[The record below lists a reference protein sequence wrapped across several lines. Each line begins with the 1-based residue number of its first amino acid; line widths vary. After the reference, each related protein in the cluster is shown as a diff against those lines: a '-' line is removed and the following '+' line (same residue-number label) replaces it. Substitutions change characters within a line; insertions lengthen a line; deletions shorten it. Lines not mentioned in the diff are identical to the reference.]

1 MIGGRN
7 DITSSL
13 SARGVAQGVIERAF
27 MTIPFI
33 DLQAQRLR
41 LGGKIEAAVADAVVG
56 GAWVM
61 GPQVRQFEADLAAFG
76 AAKHALGCA
85 NGTDAL
91 ALPLMAWGVG
101 RGDAVFVP
109 SFTFAAT
116 AEVVPWFDAEP
127 VFIDVD
133 EATYNMDPAHLE
145 AAIEATLKEG
155 RLKPRVVIAVDL
167 FGQPAD
173 YPAIKAICDKY
184 GLKLISDSAQGF
196 GCTIDGEHPLKWADI
211 TTTSFF
217 PAKPLGC
224 YGDGGAVLTNDDE
237 LAQLIDSIR
246 VHGKAVAVDLKDKTF
261 DHDPKYLNMRI
272 GLNSR
277 LDTIQAAVLIEKLKV
292 FGQEIEWRN
301 RIAARYND
309 GLRAH
314 VAAVPDVPAGN
325 VSNWAQYTIEHEDR
339 DALAAHLKEQG
350 VPTAVYYPIPLHL
363 QPAYDMYPRG
373 PQGLP
378 VTERLMQRVISL
390 PMHSDLDEATQ
401 DRIIAAVASFK
412 A

>member
-1 MIGGRN
+1 
-7 DITSSL
+7 
-13 SARGVAQGVIERAF
+13 
-27 MTIPFI
+27 MTIAFI

-41 LGGKIEAAVADAVVG
+41 LDGRIEAAVQAAVVG

-61 GPQVRQFEADLAAFG
+61 GPQVRQFESELAAFG
-76 AAKHALGCA
+76 GAKHALGCA

-116 AEVVPWFDAEP
+116 AEVVPWFEAEP
-127 VFIDVD
+127 VFVDVD
-133 EATYNMDPAHLE
+133 ATTYNMDPGHLE
-145 AAIEATLKEG
+145 AAIEATIKEG
-155 RLKPRVVIAVDL
+155 RLTPKVVIAVDL

-196 GCTIDGEHPLKWADI
+196 GCTINGDHPLKWADI

-224 YGDGGAVLTNDDE
+224 YGDGGAVLTNDDD
-237 LAQLIDSIR
+237 LAQIVDSLR
-246 VHGKAVAVDLKDKTF
+246 VHGKAVARDLEGRTF
-261 DHDPKYLNMRI
+261 EHDTKYLNMRV

-292 FGQEIEWRN
+292 FGDEIGMRN
-301 RIAARYND
+301 RVAARYND
-309 GLRAH
+309 LLRPH

-339 DALAAHLKEQG
+339 DGLAAHLKAQG

-363 QPAYDMYPRG
+363 QPAYEMYPRG

-378 VTERLMQRVISL
+378 VTERLMTRVISL
-390 PMHSDLDEATQ
+390 PMHADLDEATQ
-401 DRIIAAVASFK
+401 DRIIAAVASYK
-412 A
+412 G

>member
-1 MIGGRN
+1 M
-7 DITSSL
+7 S
-13 SARGVAQGVIERAF
+13 
-27 MTIPFI
+27 IPFI

-41 LGGKIEAAVADAVVG
+41 LNGRIEAAVQAAVEG

-61 GPQVRQFEADLAAFG
+61 GPQVREFEGALATFG
-76 AAKHALGCA
+76 QAKHALGCA

-91 ALPLMAWGVG
+91 ALPLMAWGIG

-127 VFIDVD
+127 VFVDVD
-133 EATYNMDPAHLE
+133 PDTYNMDPAALE
-145 AAIEATLKEG
+145 RAIAAIKTEG
-155 RLKPRVVIAVDL
+155 RMTPRAVIAVDL

-173 YPAIKAICDKY
+173 YPAIKAVCDRH

-196 GCTIDGEHPLKWADI
+196 GCTVNGDHPLKWADI

-246 VHGKAVAVDLKDKTF
+246 VHGKAVAVDLKDRSF

-292 FGQEIEWRN
+292 FGEEIEMRN
-301 RIAARYND
+301 RVAARYNEA
-309 GLRAH
+309 LRAH
-314 VAAVPDVPAGN
+314 VAKVPDVPAGN

-339 DALAAHLKEQG
+339 DGLAAHLKDQG

-363 QPAYDMYPRG
+363 QPAYEGYPRG
-373 PQGLP
+373 EGGLP
-378 VTERLMQRVISL
+378 VTERLKERVISL
-390 PMHSDLDEATQ
+390 PMHADLDAATQ
-401 DRIIAAVASFK
+401 DRIIAAVTSF
-412 A
+412 AA

>member
-1 MIGGRN
+1 
-7 DITSSL
+7 
-13 SARGVAQGVIERAF
+13 

-41 LGGKIEAAVADAVVG
+41 LAGRIEAAVQEAVVG

-61 GPQVRQFEADLAAFG
+61 GPQVRQFEQDLAAFG
-76 AAKHALGCA
+76 KARHALGCA

-91 ALPLMAWGVG
+91 ALPLMAWDIGH
-101 RGDAVFVP
+101 GDAVFVP

-116 AEVVPWFDAEP
+116 AEVVPWFHAIP
-127 VFIDVD
+127 VFVDVD
-133 EATYNMDPAHLE
+133 PKTYNMDPAALE
-145 AAIEATLKEG
+145 AAVEG
-155 RLKPRVVIAVDL
+155 VLREGKRKPRVVIAVDL

-173 YPAIKAICDKY
+173 YPAIKAICDRY
-184 GLKLISDSAQGF
+184 GMKLISDSAQGF
-196 GCTIDGEHPLKWADI
+196 GCTIDGKHPLEWADI

-224 YGDGGAVLTNDDE
+224 YGDGGAVLTNDDQ

-246 VHGKAVAVDLKDKTF
+246 VHGKAVAVDLEGRSF
-261 DHDPKYLNMRI
+261 EHDPKYLNMRI

-292 FGQEIEWRN
+292 FPQEIEWRN
-301 RIAARYND
+301 RIAARYNE
-309 GLRAH
+309 GLRPH

-339 DALAAHLKEQG
+339 DGLAAHLKAQG

-363 QPAYDMYPRG
+363 QPAYERYPRG
-373 PQGLP
+373 AGGLP
-378 VTERLMQRVISL
+378 VTEQLKDRVISL
-390 PMHSDLDEATQ
+390 PMHADLDETTQ

-412 A
+412 G

>member
-1 MIGGRN
+1 M
-7 DITSSL
+7 
-13 SARGVAQGVIERAF
+13 
-27 MTIPFI
+27 IPFI

-41 LGGKIEAAVADAVVG
+41 LAGKIEAAVQEAVVG

-76 AAKHALGCA
+76 RAKHALGCA

-91 ALPLMAWGVG
+91 ALPLMAWGIG

-127 VFIDVD
+127 VFVDVD
-133 EATYNMDPAHLE
+133 ADTYNMDPAALE
-145 AAIEATLKEG
+145 RAIEGIKAEG
-155 RLKPRVVIAVDL
+155 RLTPRVVIAVDL

-173 YPAIKAICDKY
+173 YPAIRAICDRH
-184 GLKLISDSAQGF
+184 GLKLIADSAQGF
-196 GCTIDGEHPLKWADI
+196 GCTIGGEHPLKWADI

-237 LAQLIDSIR
+237 LAQLIDSVR
-246 VHGKAVAVDLKDKTF
+246 VHGKAAAVDLKDRTF

-292 FGQEIEWRN
+292 FGEEITWRN
-301 RIAARYND
+301 RIAARYNE
-309 GLRAH
+309 GLRPH
-314 VAAVPDVPAGN
+314 VAKVPDVPAGN
-325 VSNWAQYTIEHEDR
+325 ISNWAQYTVEHPDR
-339 DALAAHLKEQG
+339 DGLIAHLKAHD

-363 QPAYDMYPRG
+363 QPAYAHFPRG
-373 PQGLP
+373 AGGLP
-378 VTERLMQRVISL
+378 VTERLKDVVFSL
-390 PMHSDLDEATQ
+390 PMHADLDEATQ
-401 DRIIAAVASFK
+401 DKVIAAVASYK
-412 A
+412 GQA

>member
-1 MIGGRN
+1 M
-7 DITSSL
+7 
-13 SARGVAQGVIERAF
+13 
-27 MTIPFI
+27 IPFI

-41 LGGKIEAAVADAVVG
+41 LAGKIEAAVQEAVVG

-76 AAKHALGCA
+76 RAKHALGCA

-91 ALPLMAWGVG
+91 ALPLMAWGIG

-127 VFIDVD
+127 VFVDVD
-133 EATYNMDPAHLE
+133 ADTYNMDPAALE
-145 AAIEATLKEG
+145 RAIEGIKAEG
-155 RLKPRVVIAVDL
+155 RLTPRVVIAVDL

-173 YPAIKAICDKY
+173 YPAIRAICDRH
-184 GLKLISDSAQGF
+184 GLKLIADSAQGF
-196 GCTIDGEHPLKWADI
+196 GCTIGGEHPLKWADI

-237 LAQLIDSIR
+237 LAQLIDSVR
-246 VHGKAVAVDLKDKTF
+246 VHGKAVAVDLKDRVF

-292 FGQEIEWRN
+292 FGEEITWRN
-301 RIAARYND
+301 RIAARYNQ
-309 GLRAH
+309 GLRPH
-314 VAAVPDVPAGN
+314 VAKVPDVPAGN
-325 VSNWAQYTIEHEDR
+325 ISNWAQYTVEHPDR
-339 DALAAHLKEQG
+339 DGLIAHLKAHD

-363 QPAYDMYPRG
+363 QPAYAHFPRG
-373 PQGLP
+373 AGGLP
-378 VTERLMQRVISL
+378 VTERLKDVVFSL
-390 PMHSDLDEATQ
+390 PMHADLDEATQ
-401 DRIIAAVASFK
+401 DKVIAAVASYK
-412 A
+412 GQA

>member
-1 MIGGRN
+1 M
-7 DITSSL
+7 
-13 SARGVAQGVIERAF
+13 
-27 MTIPFI
+27 IPFI

-41 LGGKIEAAVADAVVG
+41 LGGKIEAAVQDAVVG

-61 GPQVRQFEADLAAFG
+61 GPQVRQFEAGLSAFG
-76 AAKHALGCA
+76 KAKYALGCA

-91 ALPLMAWGVG
+91 ALPLMAWGIG

-133 EATYNMDPAHLE
+133 AQTYNMDAGHLE
-145 AAIEATLKEG
+145 AAVEATLKEG
-155 RLKPRVVIAVDL
+155 RLTPRVVIAVDL

-173 YPAIKAICDKY
+173 YPAIKAVCDKY
-184 GLKLISDSAQGF
+184 GLKLIADSAQGF
-196 GCTIDGEHPLKWADI
+196 GCTIDGDHPLKWADV

-224 YGDGGAVLTNDDE
+224 YGDGGAVLTDDDD
-237 LAQLIDSIR
+237 LAQLMDSIR
-246 VHGKAVAVDLKDKTF
+246 VHGKAVANDLKDRTF
-261 DHDPKYLNMRI
+261 DHDPKYLNMRV

-292 FGQEIEWRN
+292 FGEEIEWRN
-301 RIAARYND
+301 RIAKRYND
-309 GLRAH
+309 LLAPH
-314 VAAVPDVPAGN
+314 VAAVPEVPQGN
-325 VSNWAQYTIEHEDR
+325 ISNWAQYTIEHPDR
-339 DALAAHLKEQG
+339 DALAAHLKAHD

-363 QPAYDMYPRG
+363 QPAYEHYPRG

-378 VTERLMQRVISL
+378 VTERLKEVVISL
-390 PMHSDLDEATQ
+390 PMHADLDEATQ
-401 DRIIAAVASFK
+401 DKVIAAIASFK
-412 A
+412 V

>member
-1 MIGGRN
+1 
-7 DITSSL
+7 
-13 SARGVAQGVIERAF
+13 

-41 LGGKIEAAVADAVVG
+41 LNGRIEAAVQEAVVG

-61 GPQVRQFEADLAAFG
+61 GPQVRQFESDLAAFG
-76 AAKHALGCA
+76 QAKHALGCA

-91 ALPLMAWGVG
+91 ALPLMAWDIGH
-101 RGDAVFVP
+101 GDAVFVP

-116 AEVVPWFDAEP
+116 AEVVPWFHAVP
-127 VFIDVD
+127 VFVDVD
-133 EATYNMDPAHLE
+133 ATTYNMDPAHLE
-145 AAIEATLKEG
+145 AAVEAILKEG
-155 RLKPRVVIAVDL
+155 KLKPRVVIAVDL
-167 FGQPAD
+167 FGQSAD

-184 GLKLISDSAQGF
+184 GMKLISDSAQGF
-196 GCTIDGEHPLKWADI
+196 GCTINGDHPLKWADI

-224 YGDGGAVLTNDDE
+224 YGDGGAVLTNDDD

-246 VHGKAVAVDLKDKTF
+246 VHGKAVARDLEGKTF

-292 FGQEIEWRN
+292 FGDEIEWRN
-301 RIAARYND
+301 RIAARYNE

-339 DALAAHLKEQG
+339 DGLAAHLKAQG
-350 VPTAVYYPIPLHL
+350 IPTAVYYPIPLHL
-363 QPAYDMYPRG
+363 QPAYERYPRG

-378 VTERLMQRVISL
+378 VTERLKDRVISL
-390 PMHSDLDEATQ
+390 PMHADLAEDVQ

-412 A
+412 G

>member
-1 MIGGRN
+1 
-7 DITSSL
+7 
-13 SARGVAQGVIERAF
+13 

-41 LGGKIEAAVADAVVG
+41 LGGKIEAAVQEAVVG

-61 GPQVRQFEADLAAFG
+61 GPQVRQFEGDLAAFG
-76 AAKHALGCA
+76 KAKHALGCA

-91 ALPLMAWGVG
+91 ALPLMAWGIG

-127 VFIDVD
+127 VFVDVD
-133 EATYNMDPAHLE
+133 ENTYNMDPAALE
-145 AAIEATLKEG
+145 RAIEGIKAEG
-155 RLKPRVVIAVDL
+155 RLTPRVVIAVDL

-184 GLKLISDSAQGF
+184 DLKLISDSAQGF
-196 GCTIDGEHPLKWADI
+196 GCTIDGDHPLKWADV

-237 LAQLIDSIR
+237 LAQLMDSIR
-246 VHGKAVAVDLKDKTF
+246 VHGKAVAVDLKDRTF

-292 FGQEIEWRN
+292 FAQEIEWRN
-301 RIAARYND
+301 AAAARYNE
-309 GLRAH
+309 GLRPH
-314 VAAVPDVPAGN
+314 VAKVPDVPAGN
-325 VSNWAQYTIEHEDR
+325 VSNWAQYTVEHPDR
-339 DALAAHLKEQG
+339 DALAAHLKAEG

-363 QPAYDMYPRG
+363 QPAYEHYPRG
-373 PQGLP
+373 AGGLP
-378 VTERLMQRVISL
+378 VTERLKDVVISL
-390 PMHSDLDEATQ
+390 PMHSDLDAATQ

>member
-1 MIGGRN
+1 M
-7 DITSSL
+7 
-13 SARGVAQGVIERAF
+13 
-27 MTIPFI
+27 IPFI

-41 LGGKIEAAVADAVVG
+41 LAGKIEAAVQEAVVG

-76 AAKHALGCA
+76 QAKHALGCA

-127 VFIDVD
+127 VFVDVD
-133 EATYNMDPAHLE
+133 ADTYNMDPTALE
-145 AAIEATLKEG
+145 RAIDGIKAEG
-155 RLKPRVVIAVDL
+155 RLTPRVVIAVDL

-173 YPAIKAICDKY
+173 YPAIKAVCDRH

-196 GCTIDGEHPLKWADI
+196 GCTIDGAHPLKWADV

-237 LAQLIDSIR
+237 LAQLMDSIR
-246 VHGKAVAVDLKDKTF
+246 VHGKAVAVDLKDRTF

-301 RIAARYND
+301 AAAARYND
-309 GLRAH
+309 ALRPH
-314 VAAVPDVPAGN
+314 VAKVPDVPTGN
-325 VSNWAQYTIEHEDR
+325 ISNWAQYTIEHPNR

-363 QPAYDMYPRG
+363 QPAYEHYPRG
-373 PQGLP
+373 AGGLP
-378 VTERLMQRVISL
+378 VTERLKDVVVSL
-390 PMHSDLDEATQ
+390 PMHSDLDAATQ
-401 DRIIAAVASFK
+401 DKIIAAVASFK
-412 A
+412 S